1 MRSFIA
7 RVDATPMSNLV
18 KTEIILKEKLPSIED
33 RGQADRVTMNATVA
47 LPCLNLTHDLDFY
60 PRRAMVITR
69 RPTHVTCSDQGQLV
83 QKYDTIC
90 YFNVPSKADMS
101 QLNLPHETNN

>member
-1 MRSFIA
+1 VRSFIA

-18 KTEIILKEKLPSIED
+18 KTDIILKEKLPSIED

-60 PRRAMVITR
+60 PRRAMVMTR
-69 RPTHVTCSDQGQLV
+69 RPTHVVIKVSWFKNTTRDAILTCL
-83 QKYDTIC
+83 QKPT
-90 YFNVPSKADMS
+90 
-101 QLNLPHETNN
+101 